1 MIFESLNIYLFDCI
15 NSIATQSPV
24 LDRIAIFTAHDL
36 NTVFICF
43 LLFLLVLKWKTYNFL
58 FAKTLL
64 IVLLSLVLSDFAE
77 IFYHHPRPFELGL
90 GHQLIGH
97 GLSSSFPSQ
106 HTLTIAII
114 AFSYWLAGFKK
125 IGIAGGLVAITV
137 GLSRIYVGVHFPFD
151 IIGSFVIGLILVVSV
166 NYAVQEFRLRVRK
179 VSAVRA
185 YDA

>member
-1 MIFESLNIYLFDCI
+1 MIFESLNMYSFDCI

-43 LLFLLVLKWKTYNFL
+43 LLFLLIYKWKIYNYL

-64 IVLLSLVLSDFAE
+64 IVLLSLILSDLAE
-77 IFYHHPRPFELGL
+77 IFYHHPRPFEIGL

-97 GLSSSFPSQ
+97 GPSSSFPS
-106 HTLTIAII
+106 HDTYLAII

-125 IGIAGGLVAITV
+125 IGIFGIFAGIVV

-151 IIGSFVIGLILVVSV
+151 IIGSFMIGSMLVLSV
-166 NYAVQEFRLRVRK
+166 NYIENELTVRIRK
-179 VSAVRA
+179 ITSTSA
-185 YDA
+185 YDV

>member
-15 NSIATQSPV
+15 NSIATQSLI
-24 LDRIAIFTAHDL
+24 LDRVAIFTAHNL

-64 IVLLSLVLSDFAE
+64 IVLLSLILSDLAE

-114 AFSYWLAGFKK
+114 AFSYWFAGFKK

-166 NYAVQEFRLRVRK
+166 NYVVKELTLRIRK
-179 VSAVRA
+179 ITSVSV

>member
-1 MIFESLNIYLFDCI
+1 MIFQSLNIYLFDCI
-15 NSIATQSPV
+15 NSFATQNAIV
-24 LDRIAIFTAHDL
+24 DRVAIFTAHDL

-43 LLFLLVLKWKTYNFL
+43 LLFLLVYQWKIYNYL

-64 IVLLSLVLSDFAE
+64 IVLLSLILSDLAE
-77 IFYHHPRPFELGL
+77 VFYHHPRPFEIGL

-97 GLSSSFPSQ
+97 GPSSSFPSQ

-125 IGIAGGLVAITV
+125 IGIFGIFAGMVV

-151 IIGSFVIGLILVVSV
+151 IIGSFMIGLMLVVSV
-166 NYAVQEFRLRVRK
+166 NYIEKELTVRIRK
-179 VSAVRA
+179 ITSVSA
-185 YDA
+185 YDV